1 MIRNGRNDMEFQEFC
16 DRIYQVFSQTTGAE
30 DQFWTVEEDADF
42 PGRYSIVAIDQEESR
57 TAIAAFLA
65 EKDADFIASIHGALA
80 DMVRRSMEAI
90 DDAARLELER
100 DNLMGRVFDLELEIQ
115 GLKSELDRYEGL
127 E

>member
-1 MIRNGRNDMEFQEFC
+1 MEFQEFC

-30 DQFWTVEEDADF
+30 DRFWVVERDNTGVSEVFAVGQD
-42 PGRYSIVAIDQEESR
+42 ESR
-57 TAIAAFLA
+57 WLIGGFLH
-65 EKDADFIASIHGALA
+65 EQDADFIASIHGALA
-80 DMVRRSMEAI
+80 DMVRRSMEAV

-115 GLKSELDRYEGL
+115 GLKSELDRYEGA

>member
-1 MIRNGRNDMEFQEFC
+1 MIRNGRNNVEFQEFC

-30 DQFWTVEEDADF
+30 DRFWVVEKGAHGVVFDIFAVGQD
-42 PGRYSIVAIDQEESR
+42 ESR
-57 TAIAAFLA
+57 WLIGGFLH
-65 EKDADFIASIHGALA
+65 EQDADFIASIHGALA
-80 DMVRRSMEAI
+80 DMVRRSMEAV

>member
-1 MIRNGRNDMEFQEFC
+1 MEFQEFC

-30 DQFWTVEEDADF
+30 DRFWVVEEYDPWGPARWMVRAVSEDDKTIDVGLFENEADADF
-42 PGRYSIVAIDQEESR
+42 
-57 TAIAAFLA
+57 T
-65 EKDADFIASIHGALA
+65 ASIHGAIA
-80 DMVRRSMEAI
+80 DMVRRSMTAI

-115 GLKSELDRYEGL
+115 GLKSELDRYEGA

>member
-1 MIRNGRNDMEFQEFC
+1 MIRNGRNSMEFQDFL
-16 DRIYQVFSQTTGAE
+16 DKLYQVFSQTTGAE
-30 DQFWTVEEDADF
+30 DRFWVVERDNTGVSEVFAVGQD
-42 PGRYSIVAIDQEESR
+42 ESR
-57 TAIAAFLA
+57 WLIGGFLH
-65 EKDADFIASIHGALA
+65 EQDADFIASIHGALA

-115 GLKSELDRYEGL
+115 GLKSELDRYEGA

>member
-1 MIRNGRNDMEFQEFC
+1 MEFQDFL
-16 DRIYQVFSQTTGAE
+16 DKLYQVFSQTTGAE
-30 DQFWTVEEDADF
+30 DRFWVVERDNTGVSEVFAVGQD
-42 PGRYSIVAIDQEESR
+42 ESR
-57 TAIAAFLA
+57 WLIGGFLH
-65 EKDADFIASIHGALA
+65 EQDADFIASIHGALA

-115 GLKSELDRYEGL
+115 GLKSELDRYEGA